1 MQESLS
7 IIETLVAEEEE
18 VAQIIK
24 QGELENMTFDQVF
37 TVIIQLGYLDYF
49 FRLFRNAEPYLKSS
63 TPIIVA
69 EGDPTP
75 LVYMFKYIKV
85 NDDRGFLPVF
95 DYLVKQ
101 GYLSRLYV
109 TAQLHL
115 QADEVLCGSKKTIN
129 LVLDDSEELDQI
141 VSELENFPDL
151 DKIGSTH

>member
-1 MQESLS
+1 
-7 IIETLVAEEEE
+7 
-18 VAQIIK
+18 
-24 QGELENMTFDQVF
+24 MTFDQVF

-63 TPIIVA
+63 APIIVA

-109 TAQLHL
+109 TAQMHL
-115 QADEVLCGSKKTIN
+115 QAEEVLCGSKKTIN
-129 LVLDDSEELDQI
+129 LALDDSEELDQI
-141 VSELENFPDL
+141 VSEIENFPDL
-151 DKIGSTH
+151 DKIESMN